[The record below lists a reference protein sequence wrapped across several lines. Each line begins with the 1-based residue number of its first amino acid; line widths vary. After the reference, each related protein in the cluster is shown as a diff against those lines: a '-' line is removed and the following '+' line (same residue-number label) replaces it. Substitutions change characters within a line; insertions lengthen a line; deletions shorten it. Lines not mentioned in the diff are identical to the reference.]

1 MHRPSASENPQ
12 SPLGHHYQ
20 DSTHVTPGVIT
31 GGVRASG
38 LGVEGSIFHGRE
50 PDEHR
55 TDLDFGPLDSYAVRL
70 SYARGAWSAQV
81 SGAWLETPER
91 LSTYDAERLVA
102 SVSHAFRL
110 GAGELAWT
118 AAAAQN
124 REVHGNLEAYLLEGV
139 WRLAGRWA
147 VYSRAELVD
156 KDILDAG
163 FHPVGV
169 GHTHRQSEVGAFTL
183 GATRDLVSGR
193 WGTLGLGGDVTGY
206 DVPPNLRD
214 AYGSPLSVHAFVRYR
229 GRAGSQAVVPHQH

>member
-31 GGVRASG
+31 GGVRAAG
-38 LGVEGSIFHGRE
+38 LGVEGGIFHGRE

-70 SYARGAWSAQV
+70 SYLRGAWSAQV
-81 SGAWLETPER
+81 SSAWLETPER
-91 LSTYDAERLVA
+91 LSTYDAERLTA
-102 SVSHAFRL
+102 SISHAFAL

-118 AAAAQN
+118 AAVAQN

-147 VYSRAELVD
+147 RVLARGAGRQGHPRRRLPSRRRRPHPPP
-156 KDILDAG
+156 IRGGRIHAG
-163 FHPVGV
+163 RHP
-169 GHTHRQSEVGAFTL
+169 
-183 GATRDLVSGR
+183 
-193 WGTLGLGGDVTGY
+193 
-206 DVPPNLRD
+206 
-214 AYGSPLSVHAFVRYR
+214 
-229 GRAGSQAVVPHQH
+229 